1 MRTRTTAG
9 LLCLLAFGCSVR
21 SIAVRS
27 LADALASSGDVFSSD
42 EDPELVRDAL
52 PFALKTIETL
62 LASEPEHEGLLL
74 QACSGFTQY
83 AYAFIETD
91 ADLVE
96 EEDYREAERLRGRA
110 LRMYLRARDYG
121 LRALEVRHPGISER
135 LRVEPEDAVT
145 KTGVEEVASLYWT
158 GAAWGAAVS
167 LGKDR
172 PDLVADLPATIALM
186 RRALAL
192 DEAYGEGAIHEVLI
206 SIESLPANM
215 GGSLQR
221 AREHFDRARELSKGK
236 RASVYVSLAR
246 NVSVRIQDREEF
258 VRLLGQALSVDPDS
272 VPRSRLGNLV
282 AQRRARHLLRI
293 VDDLFLEGVG
303 EDAS

>member
-1 MRTRTTAG
+1 MRIRAAAG
-9 LLCLLAFGCSVR
+9 LVCVLAVGCSVR
-21 SIAVRS
+21 SVAVRS
-27 LADALASSGDVFSSD
+27 LADALASSGDVFASD

-62 LASEPEHEGLLL
+62 LASEPAHEGLLL

-91 ADLVE
+91 ALLVE
-96 EEDYREAERLRGRA
+96 EEDYRAAERMRERA

-121 LRALEVRHPGISER
+121 LRALELRHPGISER
-135 LRVEPEDAVT
+135 LRVEPEAAVAAAD
-145 KTGVEEVASLYWT
+145 VEEVATLYWT

-172 PDLVADLPATIALM
+172 PEVVADLPAAIALM
-186 RRALAL
+186 RSALAL
-192 DEAYGEGAIHEVLI
+192 DEAYGDGAIHEVLI

-215 GGSLQR
+215 GGSPER
-221 AREHFDRARELSKGK
+221 ARAHFERARELSKGR
-236 RASVYVSLAR
+236 RASVYVSFAR
-246 NVSVRIQDREEF
+246 NVSVTDQDRAGF
-258 VRLLGQALSVDPDS
+258 VRLLGQALSIDPDE
-272 VPRSRLGNLV
+272 VPSARLRNLI
-282 AQRRARHLLRI
+282 AQRRARHLLGI
-293 VDDLFLEGVG
+293 VDDLFFEDG